1 MTPKQILHSD
11 VVQTEILD
19 PLRNKLGS
27 KAIEISRSQFER
39 NLPDRCKNVAI
50 AAVLPHP
57 DEKSYITHDSSE
69 NVQHMLKELLSDP
82 DHPLEQN
89 FTPELITP
97 NPPIHFS
104 DTDFYFCFP
113 SELKRMHLLWDT
125 TSGVGERQADGS
137 NAPNEPISPE
147 LELRILVDKSLRSPL
162 TLKQQHA
169 LTTHLAESPTRV
181 LDAGLTP
188 QAFPDLVEHSPMLAI
203 EVLRALI
210 RTDRF
215 TEYLTV
221 LVNME
226 MSVHSMEVVKL
237 LTAEVDL
244 PTDLIVLYLCNC
256 MSTCEQNKDQYTQNR
271 LVRLFCVFLQS
282 LVKNNTIHLEDISI
296 ELQCFCIQF
305 CAFKEVSA
313 LYRMLKNKGKP
324 EDVPSTSGQLS
335 LDCAAKDSNSSNS
348 NLSSPS
354 S

>member
-1 MTPKQILHSD
+1 
-11 VVQTEILD
+11 
-19 PLRNKLGS
+19 
-27 KAIEISRSQFER
+27 
-39 NLPDRCKNVAI
+39 
-50 AAVLPHP
+50 
-57 DEKSYITHDSSE
+57 
-69 NVQHMLKELLSDP
+69 MLKEIMSHR
-82 DHPLEQN
+82 DHVLEQH
-89 FTPELITP
+89 FIPDLITH
-97 NPPIHFS
+97 NPPAHYCEN
-104 DTDFYFCFP
+104 DFYFSFP
-113 SELKRMHLLWDT
+113 SELNRLHLLWDT
-125 TSGVGERQADGS
+125 TSGVGDRHADGLDG
-137 NAPNEPISPE
+137 PDDPISPE
-147 LELRILVDKSLRSPL
+147 MELRILIDKSLRSPL
-162 TLKQQHA
+162 TLKQQHV
-169 LTTHLAESPTRV
+169 LTTQLAESPTCV

-188 QAFPDLVEHSPMLAI
+188 QAFPDLVEQSPMLAI

-210 RTDRF
+210 HTDRF

-313 LYRMLKNKGKP
+313 LYRMLKNKDKG

-335 LDCAAKDSNSSNS
+335 LDCGTKDNNSSNS

-354 S
+354 G